1 MINNQRITIFLT
13 ALLGYSSQA
22 DKVSYIPSSGT
33 ASTTRYWDCSGG
45 ACGCGFGTNNRYEMC
60 HSNALFAAP
69 QGNQYGAKFYGTAA
83 LSAALGGGNWQA
95 EGCGKCFKV
104 TA

>member
-1 MINNQRITIFLT
+1 
-13 ALLGYSSQA
+13 
-22 DKVSYIPSSGT
+22 
-33 ASTTRYWDCSGG
+33 
-45 ACGCGFGTNNRYEMC
+45 MC

-69 QGNQYGAKFYGTAA
+69 QGNEYGAKFYGTAA

>member
-1 MINNQRITIFLT
+1 
-13 ALLGYSSQA
+13 
-22 DKVSYIPSSGT
+22 
-33 ASTTRYWDCSGG
+33 
-45 ACGCGFGTNNRYEMC
+45 MC
-60 HSNALFAAP
+60 HSGALFAAP

-104 TA
+104 TAQGNVPGHYGVESTLVLKGTNFCPDGNPSCENGRLHFDISAPGFDFPGASVSNTCN